1 MMSLSADDSERLF
14 QLLKRR
20 ADKILSQNIE
30 AYKENIAATIEYEF
44 LMMKREMENGN
55 DAAAMRHK
63 IMAEI
68 YQSVL
73 ERI

>member
-1 MMSLSADDSERLF
+1 MSLSADESERLF

-20 ADKILSQNIE
+20 ADRILSQNIS

-55 DAAAMRHK
+55 DAAAKHHK
-63 IMAEI
+63 IIAEI
-68 YQSVL
+68 YQSIL